1 MRQEQRAIL
10 SLRVCCCLLLSV
22 QSNWQ
27 PFQSL
32 RAWVHYSSLQNRC
45 SSQKQ
50 KQSILSVVSNTCS
63 QITLCSRWG
72 KLRTPVRV
80 QNSGKIG
87 EKLFSETD
95 LGKTWLEMFLLRL
108 SPLQFILLQFDCTNT
123 LNDQLLERVTVQM
136 EPSDAY
142 DVICCIP
149 APSLP
154 YNQPGMCYTL
164 VQMPQDDPTAG
175 KDCEGINK
183 LWGGKKK
190 AFWEQ
195 VLERSGCG
203 IWWVHTEVLA
213 LFFWC
218 VSLAV
223 IYAALMFVQNSVHA
237 FELIS

>member
-1 MRQEQRAIL
+1 M
-10 SLRVCCCLLLSV
+10 
-22 QSNWQ
+22 
-27 PFQSL
+27 
-32 RAWVHYSSLQNRC
+32 
-45 SSQKQ
+45 
-50 KQSILSVVSNTCS
+50 
-63 QITLCSRWG
+63 
-72 KLRTPVRV
+72 

-164 VQMPQDDPTAG
+164 VQIPQDDPTAG

-183 LWGGKKK
+183 LWGGKK
-190 AFWEQ
+190 AFWDQ
-195 VLERSGCG
+195 VLQHSGCG
-203 IWWVHTEVLA
+203 ICWVHTEVLA

-223 IYAALMFVQNSVHA
+223 IYAARMFVQNSVHA
-237 FELIS
+237 FELIR